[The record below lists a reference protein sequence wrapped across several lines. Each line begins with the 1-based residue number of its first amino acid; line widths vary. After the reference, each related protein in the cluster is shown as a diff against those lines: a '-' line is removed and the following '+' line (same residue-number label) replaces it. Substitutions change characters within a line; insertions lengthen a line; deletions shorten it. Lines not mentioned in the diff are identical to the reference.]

1 MTSCKCFLLTVRIYY
16 PRLPGHSRSLSKA
29 QRELEALDIDVVACQ
44 E

>member
-1 MTSCKCFLLTVRIYY
+1 MLTVHICY

-29 QRELEALDIDVVACQ
+29 QRELEALDTDVVACQ